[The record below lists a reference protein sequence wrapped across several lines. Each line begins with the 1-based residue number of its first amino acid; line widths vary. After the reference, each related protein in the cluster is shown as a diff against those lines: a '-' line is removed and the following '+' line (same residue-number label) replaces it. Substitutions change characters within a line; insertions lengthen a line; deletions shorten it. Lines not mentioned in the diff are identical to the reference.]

1 MGNVRRVMCKVPLTS
16 MKKPISKYHF
26 VLVSSSK
33 SLEFGD
39 EGGGYQHYKK
49 FGLQRRLKVVADALK
64 VAANVIC
71 DDIVAANSGC
81 VCSVAVG
88 FSATIFSRR

>member
-1 MGNVRRVMCKVPLTS
+1 MDNLYNKQL
-16 MKKPISKYHF
+16 F
-26 VLVSSSK
+26 
-33 SLEFGD
+33 SLNKD
-39 EGGGYQHYKK
+39 PNIHYKK

-71 DDIVAANSGC
+71 SDNVAANSGC

-88 FSATIFSRR
+88 FSAAIFSRR

>member
-1 MGNVRRVMCKVPLTS
+1 MTDILLQMTDHPQKTKEALL
-16 MKKPISKYHF
+16 F
-26 VLVSSSK
+26 
-33 SLEFGD
+33 
-39 EGGGYQHYKK
+39 HYKK

-71 DDIVAANSGC
+71 SDNVVANSGC

-88 FSATIFSRR
+88 FSAAIFSCR